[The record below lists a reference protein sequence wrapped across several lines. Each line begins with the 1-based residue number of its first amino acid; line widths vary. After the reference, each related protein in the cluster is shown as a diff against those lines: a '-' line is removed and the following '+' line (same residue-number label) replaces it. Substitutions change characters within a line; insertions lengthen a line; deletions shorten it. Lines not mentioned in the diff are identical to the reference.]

1 MERMGEM
8 TGAMEVVL
16 YARVSSSYR
25 GNPLKDVRKENERK
39 QREQDVDNQLVI
51 LREYCRKQDWTII
64 GEYVDRKSGSKSD
77 NREEF
82 QRMLKDAHLHK
93 FDLVLFWSLDRFSR
107 EGVLETLQHL
117 QKLDHYKVGWKS
129 YTEQYL
135 DSLGVFKEAV
145 LAILAT
151 IAKQERIRIVER
163 VQAGLDRAR
172 AKGKVLGR
180 EKLPITNAQ
189 VMKMRK
195 EGLSV
200 REMATRLKC
209 NKMTISRRLKEIE
222 GA

>member
-1 MERMGEM
+1 
-8 TGAMEVVL
+8 
-16 YARVSSSYR
+16 
-25 GNPLKDVRKENERK
+25 
-39 QREQDVDNQLVI
+39 
-51 LREYCRKQDWTII
+51 
-64 GEYVDRKSGSKSD
+64 
-77 NREEF
+77 
-82 QRMLKDAHLHK
+82 
-93 FDLVLFWSLDRFSR
+93 
-107 EGVLETLQHL
+107 
-117 QKLDHYKVGWKS
+117 VGWKS

-189 VMKMRK
+189 VMKMRR

-222 GA
+222 SA